1 MTDAIVPNIPD
12 LHIPAEST
20 VDITTGYPSYPY
32 SFTGSD
38 FQVVF
43 VSHNAGGLSMA
54 FKSLQTISFSHHST
68 LIPARRL
75 GERAAHGYA
84 RGTRTVAGTLVFLML
99 GDDPFI
105 QELSI
110 SPEVVKMNGAYE
122 TRRCH
127 IELIPEFDLII
138 RAVAEVPINKY
149 SAGSTFNDSQMF
161 IGGITLAESGGTI
174 SMHDIYTEV
183 MYTFVAKYMVPFT
196 SSVPIDRMYQL
207 IQIQSAG
214 ALSIGQL
221 LEQYKDTLRSSSQ
234 REGLLEVSNGTT
246 SK

>member
-1 MTDAIVPNIPD
+1 MTVIYPNTPD
-12 LHIPAEST
+12 LVIPAER
-20 VDITTGYPSYPY
+20 VDITKGYPSYPY

-43 VSHNAGGLSMA
+43 VSHNASGLSMA
-54 FKSLQTISFSHHST
+54 FKNLQTISFSHHST
-68 LIPARRL
+68 LIPGRRL

-84 RGTRTVAGTLVFLML
+84 RGTRTVAGTLIFLML

-122 TRRCH
+122 VRRCH

-138 RAVAEVPINKY
+138 KAVTEVPINKY
-149 SAGSTFNDSQMF
+149 GAESKFNDSQMF

-183 MYTFVAKYMVPFT
+183 MYTFVAKFMVPFT

-207 IQIQSAG
+207 IQPQAAG
-214 ALSIGQL
+214 ALSIGL
-221 LEQYKDTLRSSSQ
+221 LIDQFKDKLRSFSKITGS
-234 REGLLEVSNGTT
+234 LEVSNGTT